1 MQKLGHVLA
10 RLNLLV
16 LAKDGVQKCSSFSF
30 ELIFVFVLAKSV
42 FTLEISPYRP
52 MLSFEIVRIY

>member
-16 LAKDGVQKCSSFSF
+16 LAKVEVQKP
-30 ELIFVFVLAKSV
+30 EKKKK
-42 FTLEISPYRP
+42 
-52 MLSFEIVRIY
+52 